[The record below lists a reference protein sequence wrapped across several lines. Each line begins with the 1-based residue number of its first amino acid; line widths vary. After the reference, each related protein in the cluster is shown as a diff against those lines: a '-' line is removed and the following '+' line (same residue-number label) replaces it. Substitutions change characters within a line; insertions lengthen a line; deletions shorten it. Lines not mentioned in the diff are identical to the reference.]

1 MTCVQRDEGGVQAR
15 ERERV
20 HAAGGRGEAWGE
32 TEKSMPQN
40 ARVGEWGWDEGQFS
54 HGSRALPP

>member
-20 HAAGGRGEAWGE
+20 HAAGGRGGVGGNREIDASKCARWG
-32 TEKSMPQN
+32 M
-40 ARVGEWGWDEGQFS
+40 GLG
-54 HGSRALPP
+54 